1 MLSCSCLTSAPL
13 SNPTSLSFLKA
24 CGFEEEGGSGEGGS
38 LVLKPANEK
47 AEQIAAGKSALK
59 AVLKHHTEVITRAAE
74 EERRKENEAAAQKL
88 ADLRAVSKMNSA
100 TRTAEEEA
108 ERKRLKEGLKQDKDE
123 ENKWRGEYDAMGVK
137 GMKPSGGAS

>member
-74 EERRKENEAAAQKL
+74 ERRKEAGGRAKL
-88 ADLRAVSKMNSA
+88 ADLAPSA
-100 TRTAEEEA
+100 
-108 ERKRLKEGLKQDKDE
+108 K
-123 ENKWRGEYDAMGVK
+123 
-137 GMKPSGGAS
+137 

>member
-88 ADLRAVSKMNSA
+88 ADLKAVSKKN
-100 TRTAEEEA
+100 TAQRDAAAEA
-108 ERKRLKEGLKQDKDE
+108 ERQRLLAGIKHDKEMLETWKQ
-123 ENKWRGEYDAMGVK
+123 EYDAMK
-137 GMKPSGGAS
+137 KK